1 MIALLYDLQCIL
13 YAFDFSNHVLSF
25 VSIDVAINYK
35 VHILYPLCSIDEV
48 KLGDADA

>member
-1 MIALLYDLQCIL
+1 MIALLYAHQYIL
-13 YAFDFSNHVLSF
+13 YAFDFINHVLSF
-25 VSIDVAINYK
+25 VSIDEVINYK